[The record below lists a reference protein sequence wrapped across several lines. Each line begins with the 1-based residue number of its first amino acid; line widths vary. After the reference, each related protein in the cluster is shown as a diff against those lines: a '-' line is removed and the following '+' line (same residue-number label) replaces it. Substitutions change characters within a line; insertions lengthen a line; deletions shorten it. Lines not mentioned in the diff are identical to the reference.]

1 MAPDILSILTFC
13 LCCLHITT
21 SDYQQSCFLLNDV
34 TYVDRLVCFVTSV
47 SAYDATVRSIPA
59 EIEALNLIC
68 NSYARSSYLSPD
80 IFGRFTSL
88 RSLGIGQCNVTS
100 LTASSFR
107 GLSNLV
113 DLSIGSS
120 ILPELG
126 EDAFEHLPSLEVLTI
141 VETNM
146 KKLPSLSHMTS
157 LRRVNVSFNALQEVT
172 DRPTNSTTPLF
183 HHDLTEVDLSYNSFA
198 SVPMEIL
205 RGTSSLRKL
214 YLKGLTAVSGL
225 HFPADLDLG
234 KLTILHAD
242 GTNFKTVDISR
253 LEAATHIEELRLC
266 GKGNPPNFPG
276 FNRWSSLEELS
287 LNNFA
292 INDSIWSELNST
304 RLARLDMTKNNLTL
318 IDLSRLPALRLIRL
332 AENNISELAEDAFYG
347 QPGLLLLNVS
357 FNNLATLPGILFYGN
372 PNLKALILN
381 NNKLQYLNRSTFS
394 SLQQLFYLDLSF
406 NQIQIT
412 DQDVFGDLISITL
425 LNLQGNNLVS
435 LPTVTHMP
443 YLHTLNVSFNNIS
456 QIADGRL
463 DGLDSLEFFDAN
475 DNRLTFVVPHMVT
488 RCPNL
493 LSLNLH
499 NNQITDVGTFGAHP
513 SLMMIRLDNNSI
525 TDFES
530 ISPFVDMKRLLFL
543 FLDQNKLKTVRPNW
557 FPVSITSITLGA
569 NEISEFFSTSFKNL
583 NNLTFVNLYMNKVA
597 LSMPSYSVNVFKA
610 NSPKPVF
617 EMKYNTF
624 LCSCNLADI
633 KVIMEDGYVNNVF
646 NNNYPKFVGLETSQC
661 VTTYGTP
668 AVRPM
673 VDVPLSHF
681 ACRYE
686 GTICDITCLCCYSLP
701 DCPCALTC
709 PESCTCYHAGSGF
722 KRYYFH
728 IHCDKN
734 SLQSVPNGIPSRAT
748 SVYLDGNI
756 LNNLT
761 RSALG
766 NLERAEVIY
775 LNASDIVYLEDGLFD
790 NMTSLLV
797 LRLEYNRISEVSE
810 FLFAALS
817 KLIELYL
824 NDNRISFIPR
834 DAFSGLKSAEH
845 IALHNNRLIMLEAVY
860 GVSSLKSVT
869 LAGNPWQCQC
879 NASTDVLRVFHALN
893 DIIQDRERMCCYVTR
908 NRDEN
913 REFATTA
920 AEVSEV
926 LAENPGGHCYE
937 LLTFP
942 YRDVCV
948 PRADNVTT
956 GYIKQAAESLTLLIS
971 LIVAV
976 FILLLLTI
984 IVLVVIFKGRE
995 VQAWVYVNVGIRVY
1009 DKKAVI
1015 DKEDAGTKYFDAFI
1029 SYSSKDSEFVS
1040 TVLVP
1045 ALDEKRYRICVHY
1058 RDFPVGQNIVDT
1070 IFRAIERSS
1079 RTILLLSRNFLESE
1093 WCRFEFQTAHHHIL
1107 KEGSHRLVIVLLD
1120 DIPDDMLDPDLKV
1133 QLKSKTYL
1141 KYDDPW
1147 FWEKLYFALPN
1158 VREKKEG
1165 RTEDDILKGMRI
1177 LAGQKPEPEH
1187 KQTDKIIQLDIKEPA
1202 DISLA

>member
-1 MAPDILSILTFC
+1 
-13 LCCLHITT
+13 
-21 SDYQQSCFLLNDV
+21 
-34 TYVDRLVCFVTSV
+34 
-47 SAYDATVRSIPA
+47 
-59 EIEALNLIC
+59 
-68 NSYARSSYLSPD
+68 
-80 IFGRFTSL
+80 
-88 RSLGIGQCNVTS
+88 
-100 LTASSFR
+100 
-107 GLSNLV
+107 
-113 DLSIGSS
+113 
-120 ILPELG
+120 
-126 EDAFEHLPSLEVLTI
+126 
-141 VETNM
+141 
-146 KKLPSLSHMTS
+146 MT
-157 LRRVNVSFNALQEVT
+157 
-172 DRPTNSTTPLF
+172 P
-183 HHDLTEVDLSYNSFA
+183 
-198 SVPMEIL
+198 
-205 RGTSSLRKL
+205 
-214 YLKGLTAVSGL
+214 
-225 HFPADLDLG
+225 
-234 KLTILHAD
+234 
-242 GTNFKTVDISR
+242 
-253 LEAATHIEELRLC
+253 
-266 GKGNPPNFPG
+266 
-276 FNRWSSLEELS
+276 
-287 LNNFA
+287 
-292 INDSIWSELNST
+292 
-304 RLARLDMTKNNLTL
+304 
-318 IDLSRLPALRLIRL
+318 
-332 AENNISELAEDAFYG
+332 
-347 QPGLLLLNVS
+347 
-357 FNNLATLPGILFYGN
+357 
-372 PNLKALILN
+372 
-381 NNKLQYLNRSTFS
+381 
-394 SLQQLFYLDLSF
+394 
-406 NQIQIT
+406 
-412 DQDVFGDLISITL
+412 
-425 LNLQGNNLVS
+425 
-435 LPTVTHMP
+435 P

-456 QIADGRL
+456 QIADGQL
-463 DGLDSLEFFDAN
+463 DGLDSLELFDAN
-475 DNRLTFVVPHMVT
+475 DNQLTFVVPHMVT

-499 NNQITDVGTFGAHP
+499 TTRSQT
-513 SLMMIRLDNNSI
+513 
-525 TDFES
+525 
-530 ISPFVDMKRLLFL
+530 
-543 FLDQNKLKTVRPNW
+543 
-557 FPVSITSITLGA
+557 
-569 NEISEFFSTSFKNL
+569 
-583 NNLTFVNLYMNKVA
+583 
-597 LSMPSYSVNVFKA
+597 
-610 NSPKPVF
+610 
-617 EMKYNTF
+617 
-624 LCSCNLADI
+624 CNLADI

-646 NNNYPKFVGLETSQC
+646 NNNYPKFMGLETSQC
-661 VTTYGTP
+661 VTIYGTP

-686 GTICDITCLCCYSLP
+686 GTICDITCLCCDSLP

-709 PESCTCYHAGSGF
+709 PEYCTCYHAGSGF

-728 IHCDKN
+728 IHCDKK
-734 SLQSVPNGIPSRAT
+734 SLQSVPDGIPSRAT

-766 NLERAEVIY
+766 ILERAEVIY
-775 LNASDIVYLEDGLFD
+775 LNASDIVHLEDGLFD
-790 NMTSLLV
+790 NLTSLLV
-797 LRLEYNRISEVSE
+797 LRLEYNRISDVSE

-893 DIIQDRERMCCYVTR
+893 DNIQDRERMCCYVTR
-908 NRDEN
+908 SRDEN

-926 LAENPGGHCYE
+926 LAEIPGGHCYE
-937 LLTFP
+937 LMTFP
-942 YRDVCV
+942 YLDVCV

-984 IVLVVIFKGRE
+984 IVLVIIFKGRE

-1070 IFRAIERSS
+1070 IFRGIEQSS

-1177 LAGQKPEPEH
+1177 LAGQDPEH